1 MGQYS
6 NVNLRSQDN
15 LKHPSG
21 ESPQHSMTET
31 KPRKV
36 FGANDYLER
45 QQKIKASQV

>member
-15 LKHPSG
+15 LKH
-21 ESPQHSMTET
+21 ESLQHSMTET